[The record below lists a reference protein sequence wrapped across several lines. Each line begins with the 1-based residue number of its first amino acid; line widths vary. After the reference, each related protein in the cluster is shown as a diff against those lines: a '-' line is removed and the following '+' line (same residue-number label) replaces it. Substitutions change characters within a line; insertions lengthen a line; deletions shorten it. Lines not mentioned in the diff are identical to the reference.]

1 MPAIKKPTLTEKD
14 KLINDTSETFKNLD
28 PQFRITKTE
37 NGFFI
42 SRKSAKLSELI
53 FAVVF
58 LLIIPISLV
67 YYETNKGTIIISIIW
82 EIIFTY
88 NLYQVM
94 IADNKL
100 DFNSKEKI
108 LTIKNISLLLEHFIL
123 PKNVKLNTIKN
134 FEFKRKKHT
143 QYGSSTRL
151 VAIFENSE
159 KQILNDFD
167 SKEGAKRIEFMINK
181 LKDKTADNTV

>member
-1 MPAIKKPTLTEKD
+1 LTEKD
-14 KLINDTSETFKNLD
+14 KLINDTSETFKNFE
-28 PQFRITKTE
+28 PHFRITKTE

-42 SRKSAKLSELI
+42 SRKSVKLSELI
-53 FAVVF
+53 FVVVF

-67 YYETNKGTIIISIIW
+67 YYETNKTTIIISIIW

-88 NLYQVM
+88 ILYQIM

-100 DFNSKEKI
+100 DFDLKEKKLKI
-108 LTIKNISLLLEHFIL
+108 ENIGLILEHFIS

-134 FEFKRKKHT
+134 FEFKRIKHT
-143 QYGSSTRL
+143 RYGLASTRL

-181 LKDKTADNTV
+181 LKDKTAGNTVYKT